1 MAVWK
6 KTKFIGIRYREHST
20 RKHGVGADK
29 YYALHYKVDGKV
41 KDEAA
46 GWASEGWTAEKAF
59 KLLSSIR
66 ENIKAGTGPKSLA
79 ETRAVNEA
87 QAAAAAKEIR
97 AKIKGATT
105 FADFWEKEY
114 WPVASAT
121 KTARTLETES
131 GYYAKWIKPALGDI
145 PLRQLDAAKIEALAL
160 RIQKAGKSAGTV
172 VRILGIV
179 SLIWNRAADRDIV
192 TGDCPCS
199 RVKKPK
205 QDNQRMRFLTE
216 EEARALL
223 EALAK
228 RSIDVH
234 DEALL
239 SLFSGLRA
247 GEIHALTWAD
257 VDLANGA
264 LFIRDPKSKRNR
276 HAPITGEVRAMLE
289 RRHKGQAKSEF
300 VFPADG
306 GKLREWVP
314 DTFARII
321 DELGFNNTGEFTKD
335 AEGNPIPVKMQDR
348 RQRVVFHSLR
358 HTFASWLVA
367 KGVPLY
373 TVAQLMGHST
383 IVMTQRYSH
392 LAPDSMRQAAMEL
405 QGILD
410 KKPAKV
416 TPFLR
421 VARQ

>member
-6 KTKFIGIRYREHST
+6 KTKFIGVRYREHPT
-20 RKHGVGADK
+20 RKHGIGPDK
-29 YYALHYKVDGKV
+29 YFTLHYKVVGQV

-46 GWASEGWTAEKAF
+46 GWASEGWTSERAF

-79 ETRAVNEA
+79 EMRDLNEQQNA
-87 QAAAAAKEIR
+87 ISEKERQAAAKAE
-97 AKIKGATT
+97 TT
-105 FADFWEKEY
+105 FSDFWKSTY
-114 WPVASAT
+114 WPVALQS
-121 KTARTLETES
+121 KTERTLETEN
-131 GYYAKWIKPALGDI
+131 GYYEKWLKPAFGDI
-145 PLRQLDAAKIEALAL
+145 PLRQIDVVKIESLAL

-179 SLIWNRAADRDIV
+179 SLIWNRAADRDILA
-192 TGDCPCS
+192 GDNPCR

-205 QDNQRMRFLTE
+205 QDNQRMRFITE

-223 EALAK
+223 EALAM

-257 VDLANGA
+257 VDFANGV

-276 HAPITGEVRAMLE
+276 HAHITGEVRAMLE

-306 GKLREWVP
+306 CKLRKWVP
-314 DTFARII
+314 DTFERTVN
-321 DELGFNNTGEFTKD
+321 DLGFNENV
-335 AEGNPIPVKMQDR
+335 ADR

-358 HTFASWLVA
+358 HTFASWLVMR
-367 KGVPLY
+367 GVPLY
-373 TVAQLMGHST
+373 TVGQLMGHSS

-392 LAPDSMRQAAMEL
+392 LAPDLLRNAAMSLENALEKRQATVL
-405 QGILD
+405 
-410 KKPAKV
+410 
-416 TPFLR
+416 PFQKH
-421 VARQ
+421 A